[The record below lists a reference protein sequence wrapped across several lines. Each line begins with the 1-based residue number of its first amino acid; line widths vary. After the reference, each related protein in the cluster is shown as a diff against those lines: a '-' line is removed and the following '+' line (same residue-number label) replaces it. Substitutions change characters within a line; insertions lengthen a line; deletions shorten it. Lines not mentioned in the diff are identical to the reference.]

1 MRHLTARERTRAT
14 AGNLRST
21 NTCCIVRDMGKSSK
35 KSINSSS
42 NRPARR
48 ARRGAAAAGENVAD
62 LAPAAAAAPADDVT
76 PAVGEPA
83 PVTAA
88 APASALPRH
97 EVQQLAFH
105 YYAESGYVQGKALD
119 HWLRAESELGNS

>member
-48 ARRGAAAAGENVAD
+48 ARRGTAAVGETVAD
-62 LAPAAAAAPADDVT
+62 LAPATTAAPADDVA
-76 PAVGEPA
+76 PAASEPA
-83 PVTAA
+83 PATDA
-88 APASALPRH
+88 ASAPSRH

-105 YYAESGYVQGKALD
+105 YYAESGYVQGNALD
-119 HWLRAESELGNS
+119 HWLRAENEIGNN